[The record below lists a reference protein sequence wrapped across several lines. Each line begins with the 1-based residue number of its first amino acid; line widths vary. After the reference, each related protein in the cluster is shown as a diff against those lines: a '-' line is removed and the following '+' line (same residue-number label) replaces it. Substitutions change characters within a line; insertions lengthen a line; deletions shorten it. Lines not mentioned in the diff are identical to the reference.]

1 LLVGIEKF
9 MIFSPSDLAY
19 NLGPK
24 TSSNRAPIHYAYPR
38 KTGTMNL
45 DLGACSR
52 ARLARD
58 ARFDGKFFIGVLTTK
73 IYCRPICRSR
83 TSKESNVRYF
93 ASAAAAAEAGFRPCL
108 RCRPECSPGTP
119 AWAGTQNTVS
129 RALRL
134 ISETG
139 LEGGSVEAL
148 AEHLGVGSRHLRRL
162 FLRHL
167 GATPSAVAQTR
178 RMHFAKRL
186 IDETTLPMTQIAF
199 TAGFG
204 SVRRF
209 NAAIRNVYHRTPSQI
224 RSLAQKMSRQPENQ
238 YLFHLNFR
246 PPYDWKRTL
255 EFLAI
260 QATPGVEVAEGG
272 CFRRSISVSGNR
284 GYFEVSLDASRNA
297 LNVRV
302 QISDPRSLFSMIERI
317 RAMFDLDADW
327 PTIARTLGADPDL
340 AAHIS
345 SHPGLRVPGCWNG
358 FELVTRAILGQQIG
372 TEKANALAGR
382 MVRAFG
388 QPFCPANG
396 LTHLFPTPEVLAN
409 TDLGSIG
416 LLRPQADAIRALA
429 RAVRAGQ
436 ISFEKVVDSD
446 AILMRLAEIPGT
458 GESTAQWV
466 AIRNLRE
473 PDAFPSADRHLARAL
488 ALGSSS
494 EFEQRSLAWRPW
506 RAYAA
511 IYLWTFAG
519 EIRVHRNA
527 SVPSARK
534 KVPPGKTAFHSRIPV
549 AERWAS

>member
-1 LLVGIEKF
+1 LVDIEKF
-9 MIFSPSDLAY
+9 MIFSTSDRAY

-45 DLGACSR
+45 DSGACSR

-134 ISETG
+134 ISETD
-139 LEGGSVEAL
+139 LEGESVEAL

-358 FELVTRAILGQQIG
+358 FELVTRAILGQQKG
-372 TEKANALAGR
+372 TEKASALAGR

-409 TDLGSIG
+409 TDLESIG

-446 AILMRLAEIPGT
+446 AILMRLSEIPGT

-473 PDAFPSADRHLARAL
+473 PDAFPSADRNLARAL
-488 ALGSSS
+488 AQGSSS
-494 EFEQRSLAWRPW
+494 KFEQRSLAWRPW

-519 EIRVHRNA
+519 EIRVHRNV

-549 AERWAS
+549 AERWA